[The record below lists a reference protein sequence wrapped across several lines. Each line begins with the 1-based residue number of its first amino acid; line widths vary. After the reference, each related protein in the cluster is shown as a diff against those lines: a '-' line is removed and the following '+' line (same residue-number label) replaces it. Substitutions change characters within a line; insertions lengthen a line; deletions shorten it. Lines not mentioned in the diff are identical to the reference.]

1 MAKPFKVR
9 KTSPDDAAGSAA
21 VRILRT
27 RLREFYS
34 HWPDPDTLPSA
45 EQLHNQRISGKRL
58 RYSSETL
65 RELYPDKLALLI
77 DLLKRQQDL
86 LGTMQDI
93 VTQQAMIASDLAR
106 YRRTRANKKKIEAL
120 ESILAGYSARY
131 AQLFAELENIWR
143 GMSQKQFRQLLR
155 RLVSRPIHRVKKTKA
170 KPELTSATVSAGV
183 QPG

>member
-9 KTSPDDAAGSAA
+9 KTTPHDPAEAAA

-58 RYSSETL
+58 RYSAETL
-65 RELYPDKLALLI
+65 RELFPDKLALLI

-86 LGTMQDI
+86 LGSMQDI

-106 YRRTRANKKKIEAL
+106 RRGTSANRKQIEVL

-131 AQLFAELENIWR
+131 AELYQELENIWR
-143 GMSQKQFRQLLR
+143 GMSQKQFRRLLR
-155 RLVSRPIHRVKKTKA
+155 RLVSRPSHRVRKP
-170 KPELTSATVSAGV
+170 KPEPEVTAVTSPAAIQHG
-183 QPG
+183 